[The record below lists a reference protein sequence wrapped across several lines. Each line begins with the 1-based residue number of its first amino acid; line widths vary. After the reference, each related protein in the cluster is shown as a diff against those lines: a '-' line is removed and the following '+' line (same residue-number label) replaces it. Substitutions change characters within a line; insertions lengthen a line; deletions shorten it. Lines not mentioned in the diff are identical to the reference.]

1 MILIDSYPYDLM
13 VRGELV
19 FEAEVTHH
27 PIEDGST
34 TTDHRIIQPM
44 VFTLECIVS
53 DSPIGEIAQH
63 ESRRVDDVT
72 VAVFGSDQTPLPSDE
87 AYNRLLEIHNTSKLV
102 TIEIP
107 VASRTAKPGK
117 RTFAN
122 MWLTSLSMPMDRET
136 SGGLFFSASWEQVVI
151 ARNNRVTVRTA
162 TPGGRP
168 GSKTRATVGQAFRV
182 DREVIWR
189 QGKPP
194 GGALPPDPPGK
205 AGHPWAMI
213 AVTFTGGK
221 SGSKNVYRYAGEASD
236 GVTAPLPRYPV
247 TTGKILA
254 GAEFNDFLSDMARD
268 IKEKQAREL
277 QELHRETDRKTSE
290 TIDAIEKD
298 PNSIKHLPPGVDLNR
313 FTEPAPK
320 TFEDPRPSVTNNSP
334 TDLKRF
340 QTPGTPT
347 FGR

>member
-1 MILIDSYPYDLM
+1 MLLIDSWPYDLL
-13 VRGELV
+13 VQGELT
-19 FEAEVTHH
+19 FEAEITKH

-44 VFTLECIVS
+44 VFTLQCIVS
-53 DSPIGEIAQH
+53 DTPLEPVASH
-63 ESRRVDDVT
+63 ESRRVDEVT
-72 VAVFGSDQTPLPSDE
+72 AAVFGSDQTPLPSDE
-87 AYNRLLEIHNTSKLV
+87 AYNRLLEIHETSKLV
-102 TIEIP
+102 IIEIP

-122 MWLTSLSMPMDRET
+122 MWLTNLSMPMDSST
-136 SGGLFFSASWEQVVI
+136 NGGLFFSATFEQVVI

-162 TPGGRP
+162 TPAGRP

-182 DREVIWR
+182 DREIIWR

-194 GGALPPDPPGK
+194 GAALPPDPPGK
-205 AGHPWAMI
+205 SGHPWAMI

-221 SGSKNVYRYAGEASD
+221 SSNKNVYRYAGEASD

-247 TTGKILA
+247 TTGKVLA
-254 GAEFNDFLSDMARD
+254 GAEFSDFLSDMSRD
-268 IKEKQAREL
+268 IKSREAAEL
-277 QELHRETDRKTSE
+277 AELHRETDRKAAA

-298 PNSIKHLPPGVDLNR
+298 PNSIKNLPPGMDLSR
-313 FTEPAPK
+313 FSEPAPK

-334 TDLKRF
+334 VDLNNFKK
-340 QTPGTPT
+340 PGTPT